1 MTIKMRTDPRKN
13 FAPRFLPWLL
23 TVAAFAFYW
32 FTLNRWVSL
41 FNLSHVARISG
52 WTWQP
57 EIVSPILFLV
67 TQPFRWLPAPQI
79 PLALNVF
86 SAVCAA
92 LTLGLLARSVALLPH
107 DRTDAQRKREHSDFS
122 FLTTGSAW
130 LPPVLAVL
138 VCGLQM
144 TFWQNATNYTGEM
157 FDLLLFAFV
166 IWSLLEYR
174 LDEREW
180 RLFLASVVY
189 GAGMANNWA
198 MVGFFPAFVAAIV
211 WIRGLSFFK
220 LRFLQ
225 RMMLCGL
232 LGMTLYLLLP
242 LLVVISGKVPVTF
255 WEALKTS
262 LVPPYNNVLKLY
274 FFCCLHPSQH
284 LEFLA
289 LLLAYLMP
297 LSMMAI
303 RWKASFGDHSP
314 MGMALTS
321 FLFHLVCAAFLILC
335 IWVAFDPPFSP
346 RQLGSRQLGPGIP
359 LLTLYYLGALS
370 IGYFSGYFLLIF
382 GKAPRSR
389 LQPPRPE
396 PFQFLDP
403 LVVVGVWVLT
413 VATVTGLIYR
423 NTPQIRA
430 ANDDTFQK
438 YTSFVEENLP
448 RSGGILLSDD
458 PYRLFFVEAA
468 LARDGRAKDFLL
480 LDTQS
485 LNWPAYLR
493 FLHNKFPQKWPE
505 LVSPK
510 EVKPLNPIGLIGALT
525 MLAKSNELYY
535 LHPSFGY
542 YFEQFYQ
549 EPHGLAC
556 KLKILPGDTLLPPLP
571 DKNQI
576 AENQAFWAR
585 VETQAFAPI
594 KRAVTPP
601 DPNAP
606 SSWGQRMLDRF
617 HVPREQNQNA
627 ILAGTFYSR
636 SLNFWGVQLQR
647 AGDLTNAAACFTLAE
662 EVNPDNFV
670 AQINLRFNQ
679 SLRAGKSVPLDLSKT
694 TSDQFGKYR
703 DWNGVLNAN
712 GPFDE
717 PSFCFV
723 EGINLAA
730 QNGFFRQAVA
740 PLARVREL
748 EPDNLEARL
757 ALGQIYVMSRL
768 PDRALEALRDP
779 LEQPER
785 FSLAKANTTQMNV
798 IAAAAY
804 LQKNDYAQG
813 TQLLETEIALHPDDT
828 NLLNATV
835 QVYLNHSLFTNA
847 LVIIDRQLKLAPN
860 DPAWLFSRGYVS
872 IQAQAYD
879 DAIDAF
885 TRVLATQTNNS
896 PALFNR
902 ALACLDSGKL
912 DAARADYKT
921 LQQSLTNSFQVAYGL
936 GEIAWRQHETN
947 EAIKNYKLYLA
958 NANTNTAEA
967 TNVIQRLRELKGHL
981 P

>member
-1 MTIKMRTDPRKN
+1 
-13 FAPRFLPWLL
+13 
-23 TVAAFAFYW
+23 
-32 FTLNRWVSL
+32 
-41 FNLSHVARISG
+41 
-52 WTWQP
+52 
-57 EIVSPILFLV
+57 
-67 TQPFRWLPAPQI
+67 
-79 PLALNVF
+79 
-86 SAVCAA
+86 
-92 LTLGLLARSVALLPH
+92 
-107 DRTDAQRKREHSDFS
+107 
-122 FLTTGSAW
+122 
-130 LPPVLAVL
+130 
-138 VCGLQM
+138 
-144 TFWQNATNYTGEM
+144 
-157 FDLLLFAFV
+157 
-166 IWSLLEYR
+166 
-174 LDEREW
+174 
-180 RLFLASVVY
+180 
-189 GAGMANNWA
+189 
-198 MVGFFPAFVAAIV
+198 
-211 WIRGLSFFK
+211 
-220 LRFLQ
+220 
-225 RMMLCGL
+225 
-232 LGMTLYLLLP
+232 
-242 LLVVISGKVPVTF
+242 
-255 WEALKTS
+255 
-262 LVPPYNNVLKLY
+262 
-274 FFCCLHPSQH
+274 
-284 LEFLA
+284 
-289 LLLAYLMP
+289 
-297 LSMMAI
+297 
-303 RWKASFGDHSP
+303 
-314 MGMALTS
+314 
-321 FLFHLVCAAFLILC
+321 
-335 IWVAFDPPFSP
+335 
-346 RQLGSRQLGPGIP
+346 
-359 LLTLYYLGALS
+359 
-370 IGYFSGYFLLIF
+370 
-382 GKAPRSR
+382 
-389 LQPPRPE
+389 
-396 PFQFLDP
+396 
-403 LVVVGVWVLT
+403 
-413 VATVTGLIYR
+413 
-423 NTPQIRA
+423 
-430 ANDDTFQK
+430 
-438 YTSFVEENLP
+438 
-448 RSGGILLSDD
+448 
-458 PYRLFFVEAA
+458 
-468 LARDGRAKDFLL
+468 
-480 LDTQS
+480 
-485 LNWPAYLR
+485 
-493 FLHNKFPQKWPE
+493 
-505 LVSPK
+505 
-510 EVKPLNPIGLIGALT
+510 

-606 SSWGQRMLDRF
+606 RSWGRRMLDRF
-617 HVPREQNQNA
+617 HVPREPNQNA

-647 AGDLTNAAACFTLAE
+647 AGDLTNAAACFILAE

-703 DWNGVLNAN
+703 NWNGVLNAN

-768 PDRALEALRDP
+768 PDRALEVLRDP

-804 LQKNDYAQG
+804 LQKNDLAQG

-835 QVYLNHSLFTNA
+835 QAYLNHGLLTNA

-872 IQAQAYD
+872 IQAKAYD

-936 GEIAWRQHETN
+936 GEIAWRKHETN

-958 NANTNTAEA
+958 NANTNTEEA
-967 TNVIQRLRELKGHL
+967 TNVIQRLRELKGHS